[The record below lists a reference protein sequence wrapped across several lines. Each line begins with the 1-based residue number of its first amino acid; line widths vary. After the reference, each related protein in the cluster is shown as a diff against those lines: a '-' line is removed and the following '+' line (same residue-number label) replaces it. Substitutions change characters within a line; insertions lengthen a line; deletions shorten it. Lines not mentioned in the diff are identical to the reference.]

1 MGKMWY
7 EHTIEYYSTINTN
20 EILLF
25 GANWIEVE
33 DIMLSEISRLQ
44 KDKYHMYEG
53 LGKVQGLAG
62 LG

>member
-7 EHTIEYYSTINTN
+7 VHTIEYYSTINTN

-44 KDKYHMYEG
+44 KDKYHMFSLIDG
-53 LGKVQGLAG
+53 NLRKG
-62 LG
+62 